1 MTKDAHT
8 QTEDELWEEICEMFV
23 ELSGATDYEHC
34 NDIDQDCSPNEDNPH
49 TEGCM
54 RRDAN
59 GIHYLSIAPVWT
71 KSSTRRRW
79 RQESEE

>member
-1 MTKDAHT
+1 MISREQEEYET
-8 QTEDELWEEICEMFV
+8 WEEICEMFSDLACAS
-23 ELSGATDYEHC
+23 EYEHC
-34 NDIDQDCSPNEDNPH
+34 NDIDQDSAPNSAHPH
-49 TEGCM
+49 TEGCF

-59 GIHYLSIAPVWT
+59 GIHYLSITPVWT